1 MIVLFHQVLIPLSNT
16 NSVNRHT
23 SPKAD
28 MSPNKWYYNIV
39 YTTTKGHADYEIRVK
54 VAQIGAK
61 LTQLGLNK
69 ARFGLE
75 WVLNG

>member
-1 MIVLFHQVLIPLSNT
+1 
-16 NSVNRHT
+16 
-23 SPKAD
+23 

-75 WVLNG
+75 WVLNGWTWAIPSSPVLHYVSLHGWTRAT